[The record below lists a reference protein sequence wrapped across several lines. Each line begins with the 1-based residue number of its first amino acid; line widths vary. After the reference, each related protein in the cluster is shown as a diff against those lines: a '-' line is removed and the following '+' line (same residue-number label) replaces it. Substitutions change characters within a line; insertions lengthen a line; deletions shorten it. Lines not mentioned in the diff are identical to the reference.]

1 MPWSVAK
8 RGDSWCVVK
17 EGETEPIKGGCHAS
31 RSDALRHQ
39 RALYANESSTASANG
54 PLRIE
59 LGGVPDETLPVLV
72 ASLTAISDRLAETE
86 GALALVME
94 KLALL
99 ASAEPPVVNVSVP
112 EPVVNITVPEPV
124 VNVNVP
130 EARVEIT
137 TPTPVVN
144 VELPPVRK
152 TVTFERDALSG
163 SVTGA
168 VVEEDFSG

>member
-1 MPWSVAK
+1 MNK

-17 EGETEPIKGGCHAS
+17 EGESEPIKGGCHAS
-31 RSDALRHQ
+31 RSDALKHQ
-39 RALYANESSTASANG
+39 RALYANESQMASANG

-72 ASLTAISDRLAETE
+72 ESLTAISDRLAETE

-94 KLALL
+94 KLTLL
-99 ASAEPPVVNVSVP
+99 ASVEPPVVNVSVP

-137 TPTPVVN
+137 TPAPVVN
-144 VELPPVRK
+144 VELPPSRK
-152 TVTFERDALSG
+152 TVRFERSLM
-163 SVTGA
+163 GA
-168 VVEEDFSG
+168 IESATVEEE